1 MLLKKLKKK
10 KTLIFT
16 ELLNGLYFVERCF
29 QEGNEQFFITY

>member
-1 MLLKKLKKK
+1 MLLKKLKK

-16 ELLNGLYFVERCF
+16 ELLNGLYFVARGF